1 MRLKDKRILVTGAH
15 GRLGRELVPLLR
27 EEGARVMAP
36 SRKEWNVNSLPCGL
50 AMPEDPDIIIHA
62 AAYTNVA
69 AAEEEKYECRVTNI
83 EGTLAVSKLANRMKA
98 KLVYISSDYV
108 DVHPMGFYAFTKKA
122 GESFVN
128 KKNGLIIRTSFKP
141 RGMWGKDKVEG
152 VFHPVYTNADW
163 VDIIAMKVVDAVC
176 LDLAGI
182 VNVGTEPKTL
192 KDLAIQEY
200 PQVTEIPVEDAD
212 DILGYIYPRDTT
224 MELTI

>member
-1 MRLKDKRILVTGAH
+1 
-15 GRLGRELVPLLR
+15 
-27 EEGARVMAP
+27 
-36 SRKEWNVNSLPCGL
+36 
-50 AMPEDPDIIIHA
+50 
-62 AAYTNVA
+62 
-69 AAEEEKYECRVTNI
+69 
-83 EGTLAVSKLANRMKA
+83 
-98 KLVYISSDYV
+98 
-108 DVHPMGFYAFTKKA
+108 
-122 GESFVN
+122 
-128 KKNGLIIRTSFKP
+128 
-141 RGMWGKDKVEG
+141 MWGNDKVEG